1 MAKQVP
7 NELITTKEQST
18 DNQFLQ
24 IEPLIRII
32 RGQQVLLDSDLAI
45 LYGVE
50 TRQLNQQ
57 VKRNIERFPEDFMFQ
72 LTKVELI
79 NLKSQIATSSAT
91 NDSLRSQIVTLNT
104 ENYSIRSQNA
114 TLNAGTNLKSQIVT
128 SSHGGARKLPYAFT
142 ENGIAMLSSVLRSP
156 IAIQVNIRIMRAFTA
171 MRQFI
176 ASNAQIFQ
184 RLDVMEQNQ
193 LAIVAHQTETDHKLE
208 EIFRRLDSGNVQP
221 HQGIFYDGQIFD
233 AYTFIND
240 RIREATT
247 RIILIDNYIDDSV
260 LTILSKRADK
270 VAATIYTKKPTAQL
284 QLDIQ
289 KHNAQYP
296 PISVIEFDRS
306 HDRFLCIDDTV
317 YHLGASIKDLG
328 KKWFAFN
335 RMDMPTSELLQKIT
349 I

>member
-1 MAKQVP
+1 MGTNNQIVVYQTA
-7 NELITTKEQST
+7 
-18 DNQFLQ
+18 DNQTQINVTLENETVWLTQAQIAELFQKDQSVIARHIANIFKEGELDKESNMQILHNTLSKYKPTAIYNLDVIISVGYRVKSQRGVQFRQWANRVIKDYMLKGYAINQQMLAMEERIGRQLQDHTLQ
-24 IEPLIRII
+24 IH
-32 RGQQVLLDSDLAI
+32 DLQ
-45 LYGVE
+45 E
-50 TRQLNQQ
+50 
-57 VKRNIERFPEDFMFQ
+57 
-72 LTKVELI
+72 KV
-79 NLKSQIATSSAT
+79 NFFVPTS
-91 NDSLRSQIVTLNT
+91 
-104 ENYSIRSQNA
+104 
-114 TLNAGTNLKSQIVT
+114 
-128 SSHGGARKLPYAFT
+128 LP
-142 ENGIAMLSSVLRSP
+142 
-156 IAIQVNIRIMRAFTA
+156 
-171 MRQFI
+171 
-176 ASNAQIFQ
+176 
-184 RLDVMEQNQ
+184 
-193 LAIVAHQTETDHKLE
+193 
-208 EIFRRLDSGNVQP
+208 P

-335 RMDMPTSELLQKIT
+335 RMEMPTTELLQKIQT
-349 I
+349 TYKTPPS

>member
-1 MAKQVP
+1 MNNDNQIVVYQTADNQTQIDVHMENETVWLTQAQMAELFQKDRTVISRHIRNVF
-7 NELITTKEQST
+7 NEGELEEQST
-18 DNQFLQ
+18 CAKFAHMGNDGLQ
-24 IEPLIRII
+24 QYETVMYNLDVIISVGYRVKSQRGTAFRIW
-32 RGQQVLLDSDLAI
+32 A
-45 LYGVE
+45 
-50 TRQLNQQ
+50 
-57 VKRNIERFPEDFMFQ
+57 
-72 LTKVELI
+72 TKV
-79 NLKSQIATSSAT
+79 LKEYM
-91 NDSLRSQIVTLNT
+91 LR
-104 ENYSIRSQNA
+104 
-114 TLNAGTNLKSQIVT
+114 G
-128 SSHGGARKLPYAFT
+128 YA
-142 ENGIAMLSSVLRSP
+142 
-156 IAIQVNIRIMRAFTA
+156 VN
-171 MRQFI
+171 
-176 ASNAQIFQ
+176 Q
-184 RLDVMEQNQ
+184 RLLTMEEQIDKRIGRIENT
-193 LAIVAHQTETDHKLE
+193 LAAHQEKIDFFVRTSLP
-208 EIFRRLDSGNVQP
+208 P

-335 RMDMPTSELLQKIT
+335 RMEMPTTELLQKIQT
-349 I
+349 TYKTPPS